1 MSDDV
6 EPFPPAVRPSGAP
19 DDAAEA
25 SADSQP
31 TGAPSWS
38 PWTTPTASPGAA
50 PVPPDGEA
58 QAPSA
63 PEPGRTTSWPAPA
76 WGTPGGPSSWSG
88 AESGW
93 AGSAGPGGG
102 PGGPGGGADAGG
114 YPAGGG
120 GWPGAGGWGPSQP
133 GAGGGW
139 GPEGA
144 GGWGP
149 QVAGGGGGWGPP
161 GGGGGWGQPPWGQSP
176 GGYQTGPPR
185 NAGRRGL
192 AAAIVAVVVA
202 AFVGVGVGRAINST
216 RTRTVTV
223 SPFTPQQP
231 FGGENGGGF
240 GGFGGGGGSTGNSTG
255 GQVNNATVAGVE
267 KGVVDIN
274 TKLGYQSASAAG
286 TGMVLTSNGEVLTNN
301 HVIDG
306 ATAITATVVTT
317 GKTYAA
323 KVVGEDPTAD
333 VAVIQLQGASGL
345 STVPLGDSATVS
357 SGDTVIAIGNAGG
370 VGGAPSVVSGSVLA
384 LGQSITASDIG
395 GANAER
401 LSNLIEMNAPIEPG
415 DSGGPL
421 VNSAG
426 KVIGMNT
433 AASTSGRFQVA
444 ANTAFAIPINDALSV
459 VHQIESGQ
467 SSSTVHLGLPGF
479 LGVSVDPQ
487 GTANGALISSVVSGS
502 AASKIGLQQGDV
514 VTAVDGQKVSQASD
528 LSGLLQAHH
537 PGDRVTLTWA
547 DQSGSSHTATAT
559 LGTGPAN

>member
-25 SADSQP
+25 IADGQP
-31 TGAPSWS
+31 AGAPSWS
-38 PWTTPTASPGAA
+38 PGWTAPGA
-50 PVPPDGEA
+50 PPSGA
-58 QAPSA
+58 RGA
-63 PEPGRTTSWPAPA
+63 PEGVPHTPHAAGPEPAPAWPAPA
-76 WGTPGGPSSWSG
+76 WGGWGPPPGT
-88 AESGW
+88 
-93 AGSAGPGGG
+93 
-102 PGGPGGGADAGG
+102 
-114 YPAGGG
+114 
-120 GWPGAGGWGPSQP
+120 AGGWGQP
-133 GAGGGW
+133 QQGGGW
-139 GPEGA
+139 GPQQPQSPQQPGVGGGWQQPGP

-149 QVAGGGGGWGPP
+149 QQPGGGGGWGPQQP
-161 GGGGGWGQPPWGQSP
+161 GGGGGWGQPPWGAP
-176 GGYQTGPPR
+176 HGGYHTEPPR
-185 NAGRRGL
+185 QSGRRGL
-192 AAAIVAVVVA
+192 AVAVVAAVVA
-202 AFVGVGVGRAINST
+202 AFVGIGVGRAINST

-223 SPFTPQQP
+223 SPFVPAQSP
-231 FGGENGGGF
+231 FGGANGDNGGSGNS
-240 GGFGGGGGSTGNSTG
+240 GSSTG
-255 GQVNNATVAGVE
+255 GQINSATVAGVE

-286 TGMVLTSNGEVLTNN
+286 TGMVLSANGEVLTNN

-317 GKTYAA
+317 GKTYTA

-333 VAVIQLQGASGL
+333 VAVLQLQGASGL
-345 STVPLGDSATVS
+345 STVPLGNS
-357 SGDTVIAIGNAGG
+357 SGVSNGDSVIAIGNAGG
-370 VGGAPSVVSGSVLA
+370 VGGAPSVVSGQVLA
-384 LGQSITASDIG
+384 TGQSITASDVG

-401 LSNLIEMNAPIEPG
+401 LSDLIEMNAPIEPG

-444 ANTAFAIPINDALSV
+444 ANTAFAIPINDALNV
-459 VHQIESGQ
+459 VHQIENGQ
-467 SSSTVHLGLPGF
+467 ESSTVHLGLPGF

-487 GTANGALISSVVSGS
+487 SNANGALIASVVSGS

-514 VTAVDGQKVSQASD
+514 VTAVDGHQLSQASD
-528 LSGLLQAHH
+528 LSTALQVHH
-537 PGDRVTLTWA
+537 PGDKVTLTWT

-559 LGTGPAN
+559 LGSGPAN